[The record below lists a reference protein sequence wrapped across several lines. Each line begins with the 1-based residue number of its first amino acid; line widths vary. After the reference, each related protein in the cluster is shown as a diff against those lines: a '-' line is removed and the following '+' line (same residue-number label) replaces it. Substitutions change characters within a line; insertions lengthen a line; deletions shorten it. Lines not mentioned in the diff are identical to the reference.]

1 MSAMSQ
7 DAVEHYYA
15 AHKLVERVEDW
26 AKEVSIATDD
36 MELVEPTNPETK
48 VPRII
53 KSLLEQHEEARA
65 IMNLIEEQLLKLN
78 YELPQKE
85 ITKSPSYKH
94 GGSSHRGGSHREYL
108 TEDSEAQGLPS
119 EEIWPYIL
127 LGSDSGDSFKK
138 KKKKSKRPK
147 TEEEKNRHINKV
159 FIRENG
165 ILPLLDPGAQL

>member
-1 MSAMSQ
+1 MPQ

-26 AKEVSIATDD
+26 AKEVSIATEDT
-36 MELVEPTNPETK
+36 ELAAPINPEAK

-53 KSLLEQHEEARA
+53 RSLLEQHEEARL
-65 IMNLIEEQLLKLN
+65 IMDLIEEQLLKLN
-78 YELPQKE
+78 YELPQKGF
-85 ITKSPSYKH
+85 TAPTSSKY

-108 TEDSEAQGLPS
+108 AEDSDAQVCPPG
-119 EEIWPYIL
+119 EIWPYIP
-127 LGSDSGDSFKK
+127 LGSDSGDSSKK

-165 ILPLLDPGAQL
+165 ILPLLDPSAQL